1 MSKALLK
8 PDEVR
13 VPERIQRAIT
23 RFHAGSLSLKA
34 SAEAEG
40 VSTGAVCY
48 WRRRAGMPQA
58 VRGRKRLTEP
68 SPAHQRIIDLAGA
81 GWSLRKIATEVGVSH
96 QWVAYILKR
105 WGKPPTGAKRRPAAI
120 ERASASPSLP
130 GPKARQEPKEM
141 VLCFRIPGSTFQRL
155 SALAGGGPGLSSP
168 HQFARGLVL
177 AFLAQVAAA
186 GLPAH
191 ASAV

>member
-23 RFHAGSLSLKA
+23 RYLAGSLSLEA

-58 VRGRKRLTEP
+58 VRG
-68 SPAHQRIIDLAGA
+68 
-81 GWSLRKIATEVGVSH
+81 
-96 QWVAYILKR
+96 
-105 WGKPPTGAKRRPAAI
+105 
-120 ERASASPSLP
+120 
-130 GPKARQEPKEM
+130 
-141 VLCFRIPGSTFQRL
+141 
-155 SALAGGGPGLSSP
+155 SP

-191 ASAV
+191 AAAA